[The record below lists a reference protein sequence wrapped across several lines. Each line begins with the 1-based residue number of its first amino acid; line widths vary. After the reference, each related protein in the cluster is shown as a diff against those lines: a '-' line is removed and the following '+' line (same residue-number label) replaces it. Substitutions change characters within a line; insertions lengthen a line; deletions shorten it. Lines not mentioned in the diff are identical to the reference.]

1 MHSRADKT
9 NKRALLSSRFVRK
22 NSSNLNVLNW
32 KPVWL
37 KKLTFLQKNF
47 YISVFVTSFYKKS
60 YLLENLLKLSS
71 VIVSMIPEQF
81 SRSD

>member
-71 VIVSMIPEQF
+71 VVVSMIPEQF

>member
-9 NKRALLSSRFVRK
+9 NKRALLSSRFIRK

-37 KKLTFLQKNF
+37 KKFTFLQKNF
-47 YISVFVTSFYKKS
+47 YISLFVTSFYKKS

-71 VIVSMIPEQF
+71 VVVSMIPEQF

>member
-47 YISVFVTSFYKKS
+47 YISVFVTLFYKKS

-71 VIVSMIPEQF
+71 VVVSMIPEQF
-81 SRSD
+81 SCSD

>member
-9 NKRALLSSRFVRK
+9 NKRALLSSRFIRK